1 MSDLRLPARLE
12 SLDPFLDFVSDR
24 AAESGF
30 SPSRTKEIQLAV
42 EEAVVNIVR
51 HAYPLGPGD
60 VGLRWIRGADQAQV
74 LIEIEDTGESF
85 DARAIAAPDLRAGLE
100 ERKVGGLGVFFI
112 TRMANK
118 VSRRREAGRN
128 ILTLSFGA
136 QKSSSEP
143 GPTSASPDDDGLQF
157 PLESMTRET
166 FNKGDVLFKMGDS
179 ADKMYYVT
187 RGSLKLPEIGRLV
200 KEGEIIGEMGILS
213 PFAARTASAVC
224 EEDLVAYT
232 IGKQDVIR
240 LFSRDSSLA
249 FRLVHLCI
257 KRFIENLRAETE
269 ANERIQSELR
279 IARDI
284 QTSMLPRVFPPF
296 PDRTEFEIFA
306 LMEPA
311 KEVGGDFYD
320 FFLVDDRHLGI
331 VIGDVSG
338 KGVPAALFMAICK
351 TLLKTEALRGLSP
364 GEILTRVNRT
374 LIPDNETMMFV
385 TVFLLILDVE
395 TGEIRYANGGHPPP
409 LVTAGSG
416 LGETLDG
423 PTGTVLGAVDGR
435 AFETTTRILKPG
447 DGVFLYTDGMS
458 EAMNADLE
466 LFSDARLRRCL
477 GEGSG
482 TNPAVL
488 IRRMRDAVRK
498 FAAGTPPSDD
508 ITMVALTFHGAAR
521 GEPSR
526 A

>member
-12 SLDPFLDFVSDR
+12 LLESFLNYVSDR

-30 SPSRTKEIQLAV
+30 TPSRTKEIQLAV

-51 HAYPLGPGD
+51 HAYAHGPGE
-60 VGLRWIRGADQAQV
+60 VELRWIRGAEPAQAS
-74 LIEIEDTGESF
+74 IEIEDTGEPY
-85 DARAIAAPDLRAGLE
+85 DARVIASPDLHAGLE

-112 TRMANK
+112 TRMANA
-118 VSRRREAGRN
+118 VIHRRESGRN
-128 ILTLSFGA
+128 ILTLSFEA
-136 QKSSSEP
+136 QKTSSEP
-143 GPTSASPDDDGLQF
+143 GLTAASPDDDGLQF

-166 FNKGDVLFKMGDS
+166 FKKGDVIFKMGDP

-187 RGSLKLPEIGRLV
+187 RGSLILPEIGKV
-200 KEGEIIGEMGILS
+200 VQEGEVIGEMGILS

-257 KRFIENLRAETE
+257 KRFIENLRTETE
-269 ANERIQSELR
+269 AKERIQSELR
-279 IARDI
+279 IAHDI

-320 FFLVDDRHLGI
+320 FFLVDDRHLAV

-409 LVTAGSG
+409 LITAGPGPS
-416 LGETLDG
+416 EILDG
-423 PTGTVLGAVDGR
+423 PTGTVLGAVEGR
-435 AFETTTRILKPG
+435 VFTTASRILKPG

-466 LFSDARLRRCL
+466 LFSEVRLRKCL
-477 GEGSG
+477 GERSG
-482 TNPAVL
+482 TSPADL
-488 IRRMRDAVRK
+488 IRHMRDAVRI

-508 ITMVALTFHGAAR
+508 ITMVALTFQGAAR
-521 GEPSR
+521 RDPPR
-526 A
+526 T